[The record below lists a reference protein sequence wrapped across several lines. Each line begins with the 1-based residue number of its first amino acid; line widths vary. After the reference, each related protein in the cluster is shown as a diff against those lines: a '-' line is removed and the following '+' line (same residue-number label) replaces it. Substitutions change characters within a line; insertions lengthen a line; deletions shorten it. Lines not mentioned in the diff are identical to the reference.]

1 MDYGPCTQSTHGL
14 ESIVAVAVMSVLRN
28 TQPPP
33 PASVASNSKQLLLL
47 LTVVGSAGV
56 ALLQAAG
63 WVQYGFPCL
72 HVLLTVAT

>member
-1 MDYGPCTQSTHGL
+1 MDYGPCLQSTHGL

-28 TQPPP
+28 KQPPP
-33 PASVASNSKQLLLL
+33 ISVASNSKQLLLL

-72 HVLLTVAT
+72 HLLLTVAT